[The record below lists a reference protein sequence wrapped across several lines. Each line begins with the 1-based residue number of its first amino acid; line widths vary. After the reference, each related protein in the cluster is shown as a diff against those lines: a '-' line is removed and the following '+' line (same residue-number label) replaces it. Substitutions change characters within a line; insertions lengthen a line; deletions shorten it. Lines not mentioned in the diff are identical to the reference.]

1 MKAFD
6 ADRFAALARSLGIAP
21 RHLLVALAQRVRTN
35 AFDGPL
41 QRAAVAAARAPDAG
55 AEQTAALL
63 TTPIASFALDETDRA
78 FTVLWPPIESAK
90 P

>member
-6 ADRFAALARSLGIAP
+6 VDRFAALARSLRIAP

-35 AFDGPL
+35 ALYDLL
-41 QRAAVAAARAPDAG
+41 QPAALAAARAPDAS

-63 TTPIASFALDETDRA
+63 MTPIASFALDETDRA
-78 FTVLWPPIESAK
+78 FAVLWPPIEPTKS
-90 P
+90 